1 MGTSRSLH
9 RWMLTLAVTSFAG
22 ASAPATAPQAAP
34 QGTSGTN
41 ASGGAALYLERCA
54 SCHGATATGDG
65 PMSRALRHVPPDL
78 TMLSLRTN
86 GVFPSER
93 VHRIIEGRD
102 VDSHGNRE
110 MPVWGDVFKAQ
121 GDRSARE
128 STKERI
134 DAIVSYLESIQ
145 RRKA

>member
-1 MGTSRSLH
+1 
-9 RWMLTLAVTSFAG
+9 
-22 ASAPATAPQAAP
+22 
-34 QGTSGTN
+34 
-41 ASGGAALYLERCA
+41 
-54 SCHGATATGDG
+54 
-65 PMSRALRHVPPDL
+65 MSRALRHVPPDL
-78 TMLSLRTN
+78 TMLSQRNN

-128 STKERI
+128 ATKDRI
-134 DAIVSYLESIQ
+134 DAIVRYLESIQ
-145 RRKA
+145 RQKA

>member
-1 MGTSRSLH
+1 
-9 RWMLTLAVTSFAG
+9 MLTLAVTSFAG
-22 ASAPATAPQAAP
+22 ALAPAAAP
-34 QGTSGTN
+34 LAALQSTKGGQTP
-41 ASGGAALYLERCA
+41 GGAALYVERCA
-54 SCHGATATGDG
+54 SCHGTTATGDG
-65 PMSRALRHVPPDL
+65 PMSRALKHAPPDL
-78 TMLSLRTN
+78 TMLALRNN
-86 GVFPSER
+86 GVFPSAR

-128 STKERI
+128 ATKERI